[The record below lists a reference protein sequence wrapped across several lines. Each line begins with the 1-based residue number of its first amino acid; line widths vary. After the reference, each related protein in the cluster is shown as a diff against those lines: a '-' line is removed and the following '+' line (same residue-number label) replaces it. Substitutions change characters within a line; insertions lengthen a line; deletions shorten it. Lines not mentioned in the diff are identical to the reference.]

1 MTTAPS
7 EFLSPPTQCDS
18 PQTHSDLASGAKIN
32 FSQCARFPVSSSRM
46 FTERL
51 LLLRK
56 LLTET
61 DSSAGDSPRT
71 WEDGPKPWNL
81 DL

>member
-32 FSQCARFPVSSSRM
+32 FSQCARFPEETAYRD
-46 FTERL
+46 RL
-51 LLLRK
+51 ICR
-56 LLTET
+56 
-61 DSSAGDSPRT
+61 
-71 WEDGPKPWNL
+71 
-81 DL
+81 